1 MHVSIDG
8 DRCQGHGRCVLICP
22 EVFAFDD
29 DAFGVVVLAD
39 PPASLEQGAR
49 RAVANCPEQAITM
62 TSA

>member
-8 DRCQGHGRCVLICP
+8 DRCQGPGRCVLICP

-39 PPASLEQGAR
+39 PPSSLEPAAR
-49 RAVANCPEQAITM
+49 RAVANCPEQAISI